1 MTPCRAAPAA
11 ADIRPLAEAVSELE
25 TRAVLQALA
34 ATGGNKLAAARLLG
48 IARATLY
55 DKLQAAERLAAGGR
69 VV

>member
-1 MTPCRAAPAA
+1 MPTV
-11 ADIRPLAEAVSELE
+11 ADIRPLAEAVSQLE
-25 TRAVLQALA
+25 SRAILQALV

-55 DKLQAAERLAAGGR
+55 DKLQVAERLAAGGR